1 MKKYTELIDENN
13 QEVKGWS
20 FENMISY
27 QFFLSKMYL
36 LLVQKHWKEQVRR
49 AGAAAPS

>member
-36 LLVQKHWKEQVRR
+36 LFSPKTLKGTGEEGRCRR
-49 AGAAAPS
+49 A